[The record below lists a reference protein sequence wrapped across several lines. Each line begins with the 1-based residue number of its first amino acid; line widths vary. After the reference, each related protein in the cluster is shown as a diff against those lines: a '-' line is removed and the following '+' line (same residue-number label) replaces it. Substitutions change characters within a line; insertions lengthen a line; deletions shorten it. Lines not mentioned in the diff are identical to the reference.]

1 MYSNYSENR
10 HGTTKLH
17 TRYQMFRS
25 DQINAASNVQTQACK
40 RHLRSIR
47 NYLTRTAQIRCPG
60 QKRHWR
66 RCPTGAR
73 RPPGSRGSRAA
84 SASRP
89 TRADTAVGAG
99 PDSSA
104 VARGPA
110 RRWTACVCRRTTDEG
125 TSAAVAAAPRTRGAL
140 CVDGLGP
147 AFFFYVFFFLVI
159 YERIDM

>member
-25 DQINAASNVQTQACK
+25 DQINAASNVQTRAC
-40 RHLRSIR
+40 LRSTR

-84 SASRP
+84 SASHP

-99 PDSSA
+99 PDSSV

-110 RRWTACVCRRTTDEG
+110 RRWTACECRQTMDAG
-125 TSAAVAAAPRTRGAL
+125 MWAAAAAARMRGAL
-140 CVDGLGP
+140 CVDGVGP
-147 AFFFYVFFFLVI
+147 ACLLGFF
-159 YERIDM
+159 